1 MSLEASV
8 SYSLP
13 ILVPFNL
20 IFVNAGVVDW
30 SSSLISV
37 WFACS
42 GILKSKTPTTPTLQC
57 TNAIFGDEDFSLDLI
72 KLRVRDELRFGSLVV
87 ANRVF

>member
-30 SSSLISV
+30 SSSLISF

-42 GILKSKTPTTPTLQC
+42 GILKSKTQTTSTLQR
-57 TNAIFGDEDFSLDLI
+57 TNALFADKDFSLDMI
-72 KLRVRDELRFGSLVV
+72 KLWVRDELRVGSLGL
-87 ANRVF
+87 ANRVS

>member
-13 ILVPFNL
+13 ILVLFNL

-42 GILKSKTPTTPTLQC
+42 GILRSETKTTSTLKS
-57 TNAIFGDEDFSLDLI
+57 TNALFADNDFSLDLI
-72 KLRVRDELRFGSLVV
+72 KLWVTDELRVGSLGL
-87 ANRVF
+87 ANRVS

>member
-13 ILVPFNL
+13 ILVTFNL
-20 IFVNAGVVDW
+20 IFVNAGEVDW

-57 TNAIFGDEDFSLDLI
+57 ANSLFGDEDFRLDLI
-72 KLRVRDELRFGSLVV
+72 KLTVWDEMRVGSLGL

>member
-20 IFVNAGVVDW
+20 IFFNDGVVDW
-30 SSSLISV
+30 PSFLILV

-42 GILKSKTPTTPTLQC
+42 GILKSKTPTTPSLQC
-57 TNAIFGDEDFSLDLI
+57 TNALFDDEDFSLDLI
-72 KLRVRDELRFGSLVV
+72 KLRVRYELRVRSLGL

>member
-13 ILVPFNL
+13 ILVTFNL

-30 SSSLISV
+30 SSSLVSV

-42 GILKSKTPTTPTLQC
+42 GILKTKTPTTPTIQC
-57 TNAIFGDEDFSLDLI
+57 TNALFGDEDFSLDLI
-72 KLRVRDELRFGSLVV
+72 KLRVRYELRVGSLGME
-87 ANRVF
+87 NRVF

>member
-13 ILVPFNL
+13 ILITFNL
-20 IFVNAGVVDW
+20 IFVHAGVVDW

-42 GILKSKTPTTPTLQC
+42 GILKSKTTTTPTLKS
-57 TNAIFGDEDFSLDLI
+57 TNALFGDEHFRLDLI
-72 KLRVRDELRFGSLVV
+72 KLRVRDEM
-87 ANRVF
+87 RVG

>member
-1 MSLEASV
+1 MEASV

-13 ILVPFNL
+13 IFVPFNL

-37 WFACS
+37 WFACY

-57 TNAIFGDEDFSLDLI
+57 TNAPFGDEDFSLDLI
-72 KLRVRDELRFGSLVV
+72 KLRVRDELRVGSLGLC
-87 ANRVF
+87 

>member
-1 MSLEASV
+1 MSWEASV

-13 ILVPFNL
+13 ILVNFNL
-20 IFVNAGVVDW
+20 IFVNAGEVDW

-37 WFACS
+37 YFACS

-57 TNAIFGDEDFSLDLI
+57 TNALFGEEDFSLDLI
-72 KLRVRDELRFGSLVV
+72 KLRVRYEFRVGSLGM

>member
-20 IFVNAGVVDW
+20 IFFNDGGVDW
-30 SSSLISV
+30 PSFLISV
-37 WFACS
+37 WFAS
-42 GILKSKTPTTPTLQC
+42 FGILKYKTPTTPTRQC
-57 TNAIFGDEDFSLDLI
+57 TNAIFIDEDFSLDLI
-72 KLRVRDELRFGSLVV
+72 KLWVRDELRFGSLVV
-87 ANRVF
+87 ANRVS

>member
-20 IFVNAGVVDW
+20 IFFNDGVVDW
-30 SSSLISV
+30 SSFLISV
-37 WFACS
+37 CFACS
-42 GILKSKTPTTPTLQC
+42 GILKIKTPTIPTLQC

-87 ANRVF
+87 ENRVF